1 MGTQFRTILKP
12 DSQNLTDMKT
22 KNLFTVAVI
31 CAGLAFGVTAQAK
44 EEKHEEQTISTA
56 DVPAAV
62 QKAAQAEAKGG
73 TIVRWEKEG
82 ANFEAVIDKNGKQIG
97 VEMDAN
103 GKVLSKHNEA
113 NEHKE
118 KGEKY

>member
-1 MGTQFRTILKP
+1 
-12 DSQNLTDMKT
+12 MKT
-22 KNLFTVAVI
+22 KNLVTVAAVS
-31 CAGLAFGVTAQAK
+31 AGLAFGITAQAN
-44 EEKHEEQTISTA
+44 EEKHEEQTINSS

-62 QKAAQAEAKGG
+62 QSTAQAQAQGG

-97 VEMDAN
+97 LEMDAN

-113 NEHKE
+113 KEHKE
-118 KGEKY
+118 KDAKY

>member
-1 MGTQFRTILKP
+1 MKS

-22 KNLFTVAVI
+22 KNLFTVAAVS
-31 CAGLAFGVTAQAK
+31 AGLAFGVTAQAN
-44 EEKHEEQTISTA
+44 EEKHEEQTINSS

-62 QKAAQAEAKGG
+62 QSTAQAQAQGG

-97 VEMDAN
+97 VEMNAS
-103 GKVLSKHNEA
+103 GKVL
-113 NEHKE
+113 
-118 KGEKY
+118 

>member
-1 MGTQFRTILKP
+1 
-12 DSQNLTDMKT
+12 MKT
-22 KNLFTVAVI
+22 KNLVTVAAVS
-31 CAGLAFGVTAQAK
+31 AGLALGITAQAN
-44 EEKHEEQTISTA
+44 EEKHEEQTIKSS

-62 QKAAQAEAKGG
+62 QQAANVEAKGG

-82 ANFEAVIDKNGKQIG
+82 ANFEAVIEKNGKQIG

-113 NEHKE
+113 KEHQE
-118 KGEKY
+118 KSAKY

>member
-1 MGTQFRTILKP
+1 
-12 DSQNLTDMKT
+12 MKIT
-22 KNLFTVAVI
+22 KLIAAIMVSA
-31 CAGLAFGVTAQAK
+31 ALAFGITGQAK
-44 EEKHEEQTISTA
+44 EREHEEQTISSS

-62 QKAAQAEAKGG
+62 QQAAQAQAKGG

-82 ANFEAVIDKNGKQIG
+82 ANYEAVIDKNGKQIG

-113 NEHKE
+113 KEHKE
-118 KGEKY
+118 KGAKY